1 MAGTST
7 KVRAPDRSGAG
18 VERLADLVHR
28 LAREGAE
35 LEQIVTTLLADADAS
50 MAMLGD
56 VLVHCVTRPSGD
68 SLWRRSAAAVQV
80 AMGTSGSV
88 RR

>member
-1 MAGTST
+1 MAGTSIT
-7 KVRAPDRSGAG
+7 IRAPHRSGTG
-18 VERLADLVHR
+18 VERLAHLVHR

-35 LEQIVTTLLADADAS
+35 LEQIVTTLLDDAEAS

-56 VLVHCVTRPSGD
+56 VLVHCVTQPSSD

-80 AMGTSGSV
+80 AMGTSGSA